1 MILKQCN
8 KLNFGKNVDKADL
21 SEIRTNMESQPKELG
36 FRNPFLQEP
45 VMAVCGVFL
54 GVREQDGVVRL
65 FYDSAGRAEFP
76 EP

>member
-36 FRNPFLQEP
+36 FRKLTGHWNVYKILVITLCRIER
-45 VMAVCGVFL
+45 VAK
-54 GVREQDGVVRL
+54 
-65 FYDSAGRAEFP
+65 
-76 EP
+76 